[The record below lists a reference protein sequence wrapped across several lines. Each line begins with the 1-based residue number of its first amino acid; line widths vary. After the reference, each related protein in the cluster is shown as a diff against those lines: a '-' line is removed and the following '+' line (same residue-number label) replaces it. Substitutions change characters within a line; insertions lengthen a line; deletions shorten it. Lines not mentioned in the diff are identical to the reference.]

1 MQFKRIYVGLV
12 VNCLKLKKI
21 IAFYFLLLLQL
32 SGQTQPADSVELIRT
47 DFVKSY
53 QSMTNYMDLFID
65 SNKAVTTPALFAQQF
80 MPLASFF
87 GSQKIPA
94 KIMNAHFYLRF
105 GLHNVGGQTK
115 EYSLYPGKLVN
126 KMKLYYSKDG
136 GKNFSSYPVS
146 DHSSGFLNFR
156 IDSGQKIIYVLQL
169 SFFKHWSN
177 NIVPSLIDINH
188 IESFKNELYKTQNE
202 RRTVG
207 LIISGMLFMMMLITL
222 LNFIVTK
229 KIEFLYNTLYSL
241 CMSLVIFFTAFLFNN
256 PSWFKGFYMSYV
268 DFMMMMAGMYFYL
281 SFTRKFLD
289 APIHYP
295 SLNKFLRY
303 LSLFV
308 LGIMACYSIIHFG
321 FDAFQYEIYFL
332 NTVKFTL
339 LAAGVVF
346 IAMSFI
352 VKNKL
357 MNYLAFGAAV
367 QIIFSATSLIMGIN
381 GHTVSSIFN
390 SPIFYY
396 ELGVM
401 SSIVFF
407 LLGLFYKN
415 KLETISKIKEQEAM
429 KLEAEKQFFE
439 NQLAIYKAQQE
450 ERNRISADMHDD
462 LGAGMTSIRLY
473 SELAK
478 AKAADTSFPELDKI
492 SFLSDELI
500 NNMNA
505 IIWSMSSQNDTLGN
519 MVAYIRSYTIE
530 YLEGTGIKPTIQLPE
545 IFPALVVRGTIRRN
559 IFLLMKE
566 ALQNIVKHAEATEVV
581 ICMNEEPMGYSLTIH
596 DNGKGIDVENIRQFS
611 NGLKNM
617 RKRMEDLEI
626 DFSIENKNGTLI
638 RLYKK
643 TH

>member
-12 VNCLKLKKI
+12 VNCLKLKKN
-21 IAFYFLLLLQL
+21 IAFCCFLLMQL
-32 SGQTQPADSVELIRT
+32 CGQTQPADSIELIRT

-53 QSMTNYMDLFID
+53 KSMTNYMDLYID
-65 SNKAVTTPALFAQQF
+65 SNKAITTPAIFAQQF
-80 MPLASFF
+80 MPLQSFTE
-87 GSQKIPA
+87 SQKIPA
-94 KIMNAHFYLRF
+94 KLISANFYLRF
-105 GLHNVGGQTK
+105 GLHNVGGETK
-115 EYSLYPGKLVN
+115 EYSLFLGKLVN

-146 DHSSGFLNFR
+146 DHSSGFLNFG

-177 NIVPSLIDINH
+177 NIIPSLIDINH
-188 IESFKNELYKTQNE
+188 IESFKNELYRTQNE

-207 LIISGMLFMMMLITL
+207 LIFSGMLFMMMLITL
-222 LNFIVTK
+222 LNFIITK
-229 KIEFLYNTLYSL
+229 KVEFLYSTLYSL

-256 PSWFKGFYMSYV
+256 PSWFKGFYMSYL

-289 APIHYP
+289 APFHYP
-295 SLNKFLRY
+295 SLNKFLRH

-308 LGIMACYSIIHFG
+308 LGIMVCYSIIHFG

-332 NTVKFTL
+332 NTVKFSL

-367 QIIFSATSLIMGIN
+367 QIIFSATSLIMGIS
-381 GHTVSSIFN
+381 GHTVSNIFD

-415 KLETISKIKEQEAM
+415 KLEIISKTKEQEAM

-478 AKAADTSFPELDKI
+478 AKAADASFPELDKI

-505 IIWSMSSQNDTLGN
+505 IIWSMSSHNDTLGN

-545 IFPALVVRGTIRRN
+545 TFPALVVRGTIRRN

-566 ALQNIVKHAEATEVV
+566 ALQNIVKHAKATEVV

-596 DNGKGIDVENIRQFS
+596 DNGKGIDLENIRQFS

-617 RKRMEDLEI
+617 RKRMEDFEI

-638 RLYKK
+638 RLYKQ